1 VRVLETGPNRN
12 MHAKARELANVSL
25 SLLTRLR
32 LILFGHEDLAGMVF
46 WATLVGLVGALAS
59 VVFRESIRRLTE
71 IFTGYAPM
79 VGPSEGLVDAAS
91 RLVWWHRALVP
102 AVGGVLAGW
111 VLHFVGRTFVSNKA
125 VDYIEAVKIG
135 DGKIGFRASILKSF
149 ASLLTISSGGSIGR
163 EGSMVQLAAMFGSRL
178 GLLARAPIPRLRVM
192 VACGVAAGI
201 AAAYN
206 APISGALFASEIVL
220 GSTSME
226 SFGPLVIASVISSST
241 IRRFLGYGSVFDVPH
256 VVFASN
262 WELIFYVFLGILL
275 GHLAPPF
282 LALLDFA
289 KSRFVRLKLPLYW
302 QLGLGGLVVGCIS
315 AGVPEVWGNGYSVV
329 SRILQGQLVGVWL
342 LLILLAKVLAT
353 SATVGSGG
361 VGGVLTPSLFVGAA
375 IGALVGGVFHGLMP
389 HVASVPTAYALIGM
403 GGFLAATTQ
412 APLTSIV
419 MIFEMTLDYNIV
431 LPLMLACVTA
441 HYTAKVYRG
450 GQSVY
455 HATLSRALM
464 AEHGDDWRLRTVE
477 QLIKPPTAVVSGTTV
492 LADIFDQLPKRPLQ
506 RVYVTSG
513 DDLVAWFDPRKVLD
527 RLQKGEIDWSLP
539 AEAVALPVNFAL
551 APDMP
556 LWEALDGFLREQA
569 TSLPV
574 TPGQWRHTLLGE
586 VARSDVLLAIQD
598 RLTYPN

>member
-1 VRVLETGPNRN
+1 
-12 MHAKARELANVSL
+12 MHVKAREFARVPL

-32 LILFGHEDLAGMVF
+32 LVLFGHEDLASIVF
-46 WATLVGLVGALAS
+46 WATLIGFVGALAS
-59 VVFRESIRRLTE
+59 VVFRELIRLFTKF
-71 IFTGYAPM
+71 FTGYTSIAEHGSGM
-79 VGPSEGLVDAAS
+79 VGAAS
-91 RLVWWHRALVP
+91 SLVWWHRALVP
-102 AVGGVLAGW
+102 MVGGVLAGW
-111 VLHFVGRTFVSNKA
+111 VLHFVGRTFVSHKA
-125 VDYIEAVKIG
+125 VDYIEAVKVG

-149 ASLLTISSGGSIGR
+149 GSLLTISSGGSIGR
-163 EGSMVQLAAMFGSRL
+163 EGSMVQLAAMLGSRL
-178 GLLARAPIPRLRVM
+178 GLLARAPIPRLRLM

-206 APISGALFASEIVL
+206 APLSGALFASEIVL

-226 SFGPLVIASVISSST
+226 SFGPLVISSVISNST
-241 IRRFLGYGSVFDVPH
+241 IHRFLGYGPVFDVPH
-256 VVFASN
+256 VVFASSN
-262 WELIFYVFLGILL
+262 WELIFYVFLGVLL

-289 KSRFVRLKLPLYW
+289 KSQFVRLKLPLYW
-302 QLGLGGLVVGCIS
+302 QLGLGGVVVGCIS

-329 SRILQGQLVGVWL
+329 SEILQGQVLGLWL
-342 LLILLAKVLAT
+342 LVILFAKVLAT

-375 IGALVGGVFHGLMP
+375 IGALVGGVFHGLVP
-389 HVASVPTAYALIGM
+389 HIASVPEAYALVGM

-419 MIFEMTLDYNIV
+419 MIFEMTLDYNIL

-441 HYTAKVYRG
+441 HYTAKVYRK

-455 HATLSRALM
+455 HATLSRALV

-477 QLIKPPTAVVSGTTV
+477 TLVKPPAAVVSGTTS
-492 LADIFDQLPKRPLQ
+492 LADIYDQLPKRPLQ

-513 DDLVAWFDPRKVLD
+513 DDLIAWFDPRKVLE
-527 RLQKGEIDWSLP
+527 RLQKGEIDWGLP
-539 AEAVALPVNFAL
+539 AEAVSLPVNFAL

-556 LWEALDGFLREQA
+556 LCEALDGFLREQA
-569 TSLPV
+569 TALPV

-586 VARSDVLLAIQD
+586 VSRSDVLLAIQD
-598 RLTYPN
+598 RLTYPK

>member
-1 VRVLETGPNRN
+1 
-12 MHAKARELANVSL
+12 MHVKAREFARVPL
-25 SLLTRLR
+25 SLLTRMR
-32 LILFGHEDLAGMVF
+32 LILFGHEDLASIVF
-46 WATLVGLVGALAS
+46 WATLVGLAGALAS
-59 VVFRESIRRLTE
+59 VVFRELIRLFTKL
-71 IFTGYAPM
+71 FTGYTSM
-79 VGPSEGLVDAAS
+79 VGQGEGLVDAAS
-91 RLVWWHRALVP
+91 SLVWWHRAIVP
-102 AVGGVLAGW
+102 IVGGVLAGL
-111 VLHFVGRTFVSNKA
+111 VLHFVGRTFQSHKA
-125 VDYIEAVKIG
+125 VDYIEAVKVG

-149 ASLLTISSGGSIGR
+149 GSLLTISSGGSIGR
-163 EGSMVQLAAMFGSRL
+163 EGSMVQLAAMLGSRL
-178 GLLARAPIPRLRVM
+178 GLLARAPVPRLRLM

-206 APISGALFASEIVL
+206 APLSGALFASEIVL

-226 SFGPLVIASVISSST
+226 SFGPLVISSVISNST
-241 IRRFLGYGSVFDVPH
+241 IHRFLGYGPVFDVPP
-256 VVFASN
+256 VAFASSN
-262 WELIFYVFLGILL
+262 WELIFYVFLGVLC

-289 KSRFVRLKLPLYW
+289 KSQFVRLKLPLYW
-302 QLGLGGLVVGCIS
+302 QLGLGGVIVGCIS

-329 SRILQGQLVGVWL
+329 SHILQGQLVGLML
-342 LLILLAKVLAT
+342 LVVLLAKVLAT

-389 HVASVPTAYALIGM
+389 HVASVPEAYALIGM

-419 MIFEMTLDYNIV
+419 MIFEMTLDYDIL

-441 HYTAKVYRG
+441 HYTAKVYRK

-455 HATLSRALM
+455 HATLSRALV

-477 QLIKPPTAVVSGTTV
+477 TLVKPPAAVVSGTTS
-492 LADIFDQLPKRPLQ
+492 LADIYDQLPKRPLQ

-513 DDLVAWFDPRKVLD
+513 DDLVAWFDPRKVLE
-527 RLQKGEIDWSLP
+527 RLQKGEIDWGLP
-539 AEAVALPVNFAL
+539 AEAVSLPVNFAL
-551 APDMP
+551 APDMS
-556 LWEALDGFLREQA
+556 LCEALDGFLREQA
-569 TSLPV
+569 TALPV

-586 VARSDVLLAIQD
+586 VSRSDVLLAIQD
-598 RLTYPN
+598 RLTYPK

>member
-1 VRVLETGPNRN
+1 
-12 MHAKARELANVSL
+12 MHVKAREFARVPL
-25 SLLTRLR
+25 SLLTRMR
-32 LILFGHEDLAGMVF
+32 LILFGHEDLASIVF

-59 VVFRESIRRLTE
+59 VIFRELIRLFTKL
-71 IFTGYAPM
+71 FTGYTAVVEHGSGM
-79 VGPSEGLVDAAS
+79 VGAAS
-91 RLVWWHRALVP
+91 SLVWWHRALVP
-102 AVGGVLAGW
+102 IVGGVLAGW
-111 VLHFVGRTFVSNKA
+111 VLHFVGRTFVSHKA
-125 VDYIEAVKIG
+125 VDYIEAVKVG

-149 ASLLTISSGGSIGR
+149 GSLLTISSGGSIGR

-178 GLLARAPIPRLRVM
+178 GLLARAPVPRLRLM

-206 APISGALFASEIVL
+206 APLSGALFASEIVL

-226 SFGPLVIASVISSST
+226 SFGPLVISSVISNST
-241 IRRFLGYGSVFDVPH
+241 IHRFLGYGPVFDVPH
-256 VVFASN
+256 VVFASSN
-262 WELIFYVFLGILL
+262 WELIFYVFLGVLL

-289 KSRFVRLKLPLYW
+289 KSQFVRLKLPLYW
-302 QLGLGGLVVGCIS
+302 QLGLGGVVVGCIS

-329 SRILQGQLVGVWL
+329 SEILQGQVLGLWL
-342 LLILLAKVLAT
+342 LVILFAKVLAT

-375 IGALVGGVFHGLMP
+375 IGALVGGVFHGLVP
-389 HVASVPTAYALIGM
+389 HIASVPEAYALVGM

-419 MIFEMTLDYNIV
+419 MIFEMTLDYNIL

-441 HYTAKVYRG
+441 HYTAKVYRK

-455 HATLSRALM
+455 HATLSRALV

-477 QLIKPPTAVVSGTTV
+477 TLVKPPAAVVSGTTS
-492 LADIFDQLPKRPLQ
+492 LADIYDQLPKRPLQ

-513 DDLVAWFDPRKVLD
+513 DDLIAWFDPRKVLE
-527 RLQKGEIDWSLP
+527 RLQKGEIDWGLP
-539 AEAVALPVNFAL
+539 AEAVSLPVNFAL

-556 LWEALDGFLREQA
+556 LCEALDGFLREQA
-569 TSLPV
+569 TALPV

-586 VARSDVLLAIQD
+586 VSRSDVLLAIQD
-598 RLTYPN
+598 RLTYPK

>member
-1 VRVLETGPNRN
+1 LHV
-12 MHAKARELANVSL
+12 KAREFARVPL

-32 LILFGHEDLAGMVF
+32 LILFGHEDLASIVF
-46 WATLVGLVGALAS
+46 WATLVGLIGALAS
-59 VVFRESIRRLTE
+59 VVFRELIRLFTK
-71 IFTGYAPM
+71 IFTGYTA
-79 VGPSEGLVDAAS
+79 VAEHGSGLVGAAS
-91 RLVWWHRALVP
+91 SLTWWHRALVP
-102 AVGGVLAGW
+102 MVGGVLAGW
-111 VLHFVGRTFVSNKA
+111 VLHFVGRTFVSHKA
-125 VDYIEAVKIG
+125 VDYIEAVKVG

-149 ASLLTISSGGSIGR
+149 GSLLTISSGGSIGR

-178 GLLARAPIPRLRVM
+178 GLLARAPVPRLRLM

-206 APISGALFASEIVL
+206 APLSGALFASEIVL

-226 SFGPLVIASVISSST
+226 SFGPLVISSVVSNST
-241 IRRFLGYGSVFDVPH
+241 IHRFLGYGPVFDVPH

-282 LALLDFA
+282 LALIDFA
-289 KSRFVRLKLPLYW
+289 KAQFVRLKLPLYW
-302 QLGLGGLVVGCIS
+302 QLGLGGVVVGCIS
-315 AGVPEVWGNGYSVV
+315 ARVPEVWGNGYSVV
-329 SRILQGQLVGVWL
+329 SHILQGQLVGVWL
-342 LLILLAKVLAT
+342 LVILLAKVLAT

-375 IGALVGGVFHGLMP
+375 IGGLVGGVFHGLMP
-389 HVASVPTAYALIGM
+389 HIASVPAAYALIGM

-412 APLTSIV
+412 APLTSIM

-441 HYTAKVYRG
+441 HYTAKVYRK

-455 HATLSRALM
+455 HATLSRALV

-477 QLIKPPTAVVSGTTV
+477 TLVKPPAAVVSGTTS
-492 LADIFDQLPKRPLQ
+492 LADIYDQLPKRPLQ
-506 RVYVTSG
+506 RVYVTNG
-513 DDLVAWFDPRKVLD
+513 DDLVAWFDPRKVLE
-527 RLQKGEIDWSLP
+527 RLQKGEIDWGLP
-539 AEAVALPVNFAL
+539 AEAVSLPVNFAL
-551 APDMP
+551 SPDMA
-556 LWEALDGFLREQA
+556 LCEALDGFLREQA
-569 TSLPV
+569 TALPV

-586 VARSDVLLAIQD
+586 VSRSDVLLAIQD
-598 RLTYPN
+598 RLTYPK

>member
-1 VRVLETGPNRN
+1 MRV
-12 MHAKARELANVSL
+12 KAREFARVPL

-32 LILFGHEDLAGMVF
+32 LILLGHEDLAGIVF
-46 WATLVGLVGALAS
+46 WATLVGLGGALAS
-59 VVFRESIRRLTE
+59 VAFRELIRLFTRL
-71 IFTGYAPM
+71 FTGYSPM
-79 VGPSEGLVDAAS
+79 AGQSEGLVDAAS

-102 AVGGVLAGW
+102 MVGGVLAGW
-111 VLHFVGRTFVSNKA
+111 VLHFVGRTFVSHKA
-125 VDYIEAVKIG
+125 VEYIEAIRVG

-163 EGSMVQLAAMFGSRL
+163 EGSMVQLAAMLGSRL
-178 GLLARAPIPRLRVM
+178 GLLARAPIPRLRLM

-241 IRRFLGYGSVFDVPH
+241 IRRFLGYGPVFDVPH
-256 VVFASN
+256 IVFASN
-262 WELIFYVFLGILL
+262 WELSFYIVLGVLL

-282 LALLDFA
+282 LALIDFA
-289 KSRFVRLKLPLYW
+289 KSQFMRLKLPLYW

-329 SRILQGQLVGVWL
+329 SHVLQGQLIGVWL
-342 LLILLAKVLAT
+342 LVVLLAKVLAT

-375 IGALVGGVFHGLMP
+375 IGGLVGELFHGLAP
-389 HVASVPTAYALIGM
+389 QIASVPSAYALIGM

-412 APLTSIV
+412 APLTSIM

-431 LPLMLACVTA
+431 LPLMLACVAA
-441 HYTAKVYRG
+441 HYTAKVYRN

-455 HATLSRALM
+455 HATLSRALV
-464 AEHGDDWRLRTVE
+464 AEHADDWRLRTVE
-477 QLIKPPTAVVSGTTV
+477 QLVKPPAAVVSGMTT
-492 LADIFDQLPKRPLQ
+492 LADLFDQLPKRPLQ

-513 DDLVAWFDPRKVLD
+513 DDLVAWFEPRKVLE
-527 RLQKGEIDWSLP
+527 RLQKGELDWGLL
-539 AEAVALPVNFAL
+539 AEAVSRPVSFAL

-556 LWEALDGFLREQA
+556 LCEALDGFLREQA
-569 TSLPV
+569 TVLPV

-586 VARSDVLLAIQD
+586 VSRSDVLLAIQD
-598 RLTYPN
+598 RLTYPK

>member
-1 VRVLETGPNRN
+1 
-12 MHAKARELANVSL
+12 MHVKAREFARVPL
-25 SLLTRLR
+25 SLLTRMR
-32 LILFGHEDLAGMVF
+32 LILFGHEDLASIVF

-59 VVFRESIRRLTE
+59 VVFRELIQLFTKL
-71 IFTGYAPM
+71 FTGYTAE
-79 VGPSEGLVDAAS
+79 VEHGAGLVGAAS
-91 RLVWWHRALVP
+91 SLVWWHRAIVP
-102 AVGGVLAGW
+102 VVGGVLAGW
-111 VLHFVGRTFVSNKA
+111 VLHFVGRTFVSHKA
-125 VDYIEAVKIG
+125 VDYIEAVKVG

-149 ASLLTISSGGSIGR
+149 GSLLTISSGGSIGR

-178 GLLARAPIPRLRVM
+178 GLLARAPVPRLRLM

-206 APISGALFASEIVL
+206 APLSGALFASEIVL

-226 SFGPLVIASVISSST
+226 SFGPLVISSVISNST
-241 IRRFLGYGSVFDVPH
+241 IHRFLGYGPVFDVPH
-256 VVFASN
+256 VVFASSN
-262 WELIFYVFLGILL
+262 WELIFYIFLGVLL

-282 LALLDFA
+282 LALIDFA
-289 KSRFVRLKLPLYW
+289 KSQFVKLKLPLYW
-302 QLGLGGLVVGCIS
+302 QLGLGGVIVGCIS

-329 SRILQGQLVGVWL
+329 SQILQGQVVGLWL
-342 LLILLAKVLAT
+342 LVILLAKVLAT

-375 IGALVGGVFHGLMP
+375 IGALVGGVFHGLVP
-389 HVASVPTAYALIGM
+389 HIASVPTAYALVGM

-419 MIFEMTLDYNIV
+419 MIFEMTLDYNIL

-441 HYTAKVYRG
+441 HYTAKVYRK

-455 HATLSRALM
+455 HATLSRALV

-477 QLIKPPTAVVSGTTV
+477 ALVKPPAAVVSGTTS
-492 LADIFDQLPKRPLQ
+492 LADIYDQLPKRPLQ

-513 DDLVAWFDPRKVLD
+513 DDLVAWFDPRKVLE
-527 RLQKGEIDWSLP
+527 RLQKGEIDWGLP
-539 AEAVALPVNFAL
+539 AEAVSLPVNFAL
-551 APDMP
+551 APDMS
-556 LWEALDGFLREQA
+556 LCEALDGFLREQA
-569 TSLPV
+569 TALPV

-586 VARSDVLLAIQD
+586 VSRSDVLLAIQD
-598 RLTYPN
+598 RLTYPK

>member
-1 VRVLETGPNRN
+1 MQV
-12 MHAKARELANVSL
+12 KAREFARAPL

-32 LILFGHEDLAGMVF
+32 LLLFGHEDLAGVVF

-59 VVFRESIRRLTE
+59 VVFRESIRLFTML
-71 IFTGYAPM
+71 FTGYTPM
-79 VGPSEGLVDAAS
+79 VGQSEGLVDAAS
-91 RLVWWHRALVP
+91 RLAWWHRALVP
-102 AVGGVLAGW
+102 GVGGVLAGW
-111 VLHFVGRTFVSNKA
+111 VLHFVGRTFVSHRA
-125 VDYIEAVKIG
+125 VEYIEAVKVG

-163 EGSMVQLAAMFGSRL
+163 EGSMVQLAAMLGSRL
-178 GLLARAPIPRLRVM
+178 GLLARAPIPRLRLM

-256 VVFASN
+256 IVFASN
-262 WELIFYVFLGILL
+262 WELIFYIFLGVLL

-282 LALLDFA
+282 LALIDFA
-289 KSRFVRLKLPLYW
+289 KAQFVRLKLPLYW

-329 SRILQGQLVGVWL
+329 SHILQGQLIGVWL
-342 LLILLAKVLAT
+342 VVVLLAKVLAT

-361 VGGVLTPSLFVGAA
+361 VGGVLTPSLFVGAS
-375 IGALVGGVFHGLMP
+375 IGGLIGGVFHGLLP

-412 APLTSIV
+412 APLTSI
-419 MIFEMTLDYNIV
+419 MLIFEMTLDYNIV

-441 HYTAKVYRG
+441 HYTAKVYRK

-477 QLIKPPTAVVSGTTV
+477 QLVKPPAAVVSGTTA
-492 LADIFDQLPKRPLQ
+492 LSDIFDQLPKRPLQ

-513 DDLVAWFDPRKVLD
+513 DDLVAWFDPRKVLE
-527 RLQKGEIDWSLP
+527 RLQKGEIDWGLP
-539 AEAVALPVNFAL
+539 AEAVSLPVNFAL

-569 TSLPV
+569 TALPV

-586 VARSDVLLAIQD
+586 VSRSDVLLAIQD
-598 RLTYPN
+598 RLTYPK

>member
-1 VRVLETGPNRN
+1 
-12 MHAKARELANVSL
+12 MHVKAREFASVSL

-32 LILFGHEDLAGMVF
+32 LVLFGHEDLAGMVF
-46 WATLVGLVGALAS
+46 WATLVGLVGALTS
-59 VVFRESIRRLTE
+59 VLFRESIRLFTKL
-71 IFTGYAPM
+71 FTGYAPM
-79 VGPSEGLVDAAS
+79 AGQSEGLVDAAS

-111 VLHFVGRTFVSNKA
+111 VLHFVGRTFVSHKA

-135 DGKIGFRASILKSF
+135 DGKIGFRASILRSF

-163 EGSMVQLAAMFGSRL
+163 EGSMVQLAAMLGSRL

-241 IRRFLGYGSVFDVPH
+241 IRRFLGYESVFDVPH
-256 VVFASN
+256 IVFASN
-262 WELIFYVFLGILL
+262 WELIFFVFLGILL

-282 LALLDFA
+282 LALIDFA
-289 KSRFVRLKLPLYW
+289 KSQFVRLKLPLYW
-302 QLGLGGLVVGCIS
+302 QLGLGGLIVGCIS
-315 AGVPEVWGNGYSVV
+315 AGVPQVWGNGYSVV
-329 SRILQGQLVGVWL
+329 SHILQGQLIGVWL

-353 SATVGSGG
+353 TATVGSGG

-375 IGALVGGVFHGLMP
+375 IGGLVGGVFHGLIP
-389 HVASVPTAYALIGM
+389 HVASVPTVYALIGM

-412 APLTSIV
+412 APLTAIM

-441 HYTAKVYRG
+441 HYTAKVYRK

-477 QLIKPPTAVVSGTTV
+477 QLVKPPAAVVSGTTP

-513 DDLVAWFDPRKVLD
+513 DDLVAWFDPRKVLE
-527 RLQKGEIDWSLP
+527 RLQKGEIDWGLP
-539 AEAVALPVNFAL
+539 AEAVSVPVNLAL

-569 TSLPV
+569 TALPV

-586 VARSDVLLAIQD
+586 VSRSDVLLAIQD
-598 RLTYPN
+598 RLTYPK